1 MRETIL
7 DVRNLKVEF
16 DTANGVI
23 KAVDGISFQVQR
35 GRTLGIVGESGS
47 GKSVTSLSVMGLV
60 PNPPGRITNGEILF
74 SESSGTAPVDLCR
87 VSQRQLQTY
96 RGGQISMIF
105 QEPMSSLNP
114 VYTCGFQLIEAIQ
127 QHRTLSKAEAEK
139 QAIASL
145 QEVKLLPGDEELA
158 TLVAQDQSLKDRN
171 AIARAVQRFSHGVH
185 VFGGYSPAREVLALH
200 HHYVKDGQRSIG
212 DKELRHEAYALE
224 TGADGQGGQV
234 GFA

>member
-74 SESSGTAPVDLCR
+74 SERSGTAPVDLCR

-145 QEVKLLPGDEELA
+145 QEV
-158 TLVAQDQSLKDRN
+158 
-171 AIARAVQRFSHGVH
+171 
-185 VFGGYSPAREVLALH
+185 
-200 HHYVKDGQRSIG
+200 
-212 DKELRHEAYALE
+212 
-224 TGADGQGGQV
+224 
-234 GFA
+234 